1 MIYNTNQESLSK
13 NFSKK
18 SYSSLLNKTRVESLN
33 DRIHKA
39 NELINSFVEKT
50 KFENIKVIPE
60 KSENQTPKKENDNVN
75 NIKQMI
81 EDKSVQVSEE
91 KLKNN
96 ENEIINENSDTN
108 NLNNNNNEEKKE
120 EVINNNN
127 EENKQNENIENNNE
141 NNNENKNENI
151 DENNKKEE
159 NMAEIL
165 EKNNN
170 INKEENNAIEK
181 ENNLNSNTEKNE
193 TQNNNNLS
201 NILSSQK
208 NEETDMTQQKKEF
221 VEIKEEIDIP
231 FIKRTK
237 LLLLELKKLKQ
248 NSSIKEEDIN
258 TDIETALPNRSIIEL
273 SLSDMRSK
281 KKLDIL
287 QKKLLEKD
295 KYIKDLESIIY
306 KERKENM
313 RLKKSENANILK
325 ISALEDE
332 LRVLKNKFLSHHAK
346 TEINPGFIYG
356 EKMIKNI
363 RDNILENKNSNN
375 NGINDYNSNLTF
387 NNTKS
392 IKSTNRNSFYK
403 NKWEAPWL
411 SQSYKNINNINNIN
425 NKYPNM
431 NSNGGQNNFQ
441 RVSEMI
447 LDNTLNNNKIRNMK
461 NIYGNNYGNNFN
473 RYSDYRRYG
482 NGNNNF

>member
-1 MIYNTNQESLSK
+1 MIYNSNKESLSK

-18 SYSSLLNKTRVESLN
+18 SYFSLLNKTRVESLN

-50 KFENIKVIPE
+50 KFENFKVIPE

-91 KLKNN
+91 KLKN
-96 ENEIINENSDTN
+96 ENIDTN
-108 NLNNNNNEEKKE
+108 NLNNNNNNNEEKKE

-165 EKNNN
+165 ENNNN
-170 INKEENNAIEK
+170 INKEEDNAIEN

-193 TQNNNNLS
+193 TQNNNLS

-208 NEETDMTQQKKEF
+208 IEETDMTQQKKEF

-313 RLKKSENANILK
+313 RLKKSENANLLK
-325 ISALEDE
+325 ISALEDQ

>member
-1 MIYNTNQESLSK
+1 MIYNSNKESLSK

-18 SYSSLLNKTRVESLN
+18 SYFSLLNKTRVESLN

-50 KFENIKVIPE
+50 KFENFKVIPE

-108 NLNNNNNEEKKE
+108 NLNNNSEEKKE
-120 EVINNNN
+120 DAMNNN
-127 EENKQNENIENNNE
+127 EEIKENENIENNNE
-141 NNNENKNENI
+141 NIEKNNENI
-151 DENNKKEE
+151 DENNKKEK
-159 NMAEIL
+159 NMAEIV

-170 INKEENNAIEK
+170 INKEEDNAIEN

-193 TQNNNNLS
+193 TQNNNLS

-208 NEETDMTQQKKEF
+208 IEETDMTQQKKEF

-313 RLKKSENANILK
+313 RLKKSENANLLK
-325 ISALEDE
+325 ISALEDQ

-363 RDNILENKNSNN
+363 RDNILENKNSYN
-375 NGINDYNSNLTF
+375 NGISDYNSNLTF